1 MPTSLILRTHGGLG
15 NQLFQVFYA
24 FCYCRTFEIGKLKI
38 IHDSNYS
45 HGFELA
51 PIFKR
56 HTGGVRVIE
65 RLISRVRLPKI
76 LHSSKVLET
85 ESIRIGGC
93 LYLDGYFQ
101 DEKAYCIFSQDVM
114 ASSLRALI
122 VDSCIDLGSALSKG
136 NLYHVRLGDFYANE
150 DLEFDAAVGL
160 VKSFRGTGDIITN
173 NQTVLQKALDS
184 AEFSSQI
191 YNVIDTANFDAFD
204 VLQLMTNY
212 KKVYSNNSTL
222 AFWASVIS
230 GGVLLTT
237 DDNLN
242 AMRSKFFIH
251 DE

>member
-1 MPTSLILRTHGGLG
+1 MPKSLILRTHGGLG

-24 FCYCRTFEIGKLKI
+24 FCYCRTFEIGDLKI

-45 HGFELA
+45 HSFELA

-56 HTGGVRVIE
+56 HTGGVGVIE

-76 LHSSKVLET
+76 LYRSKILKT
-85 ESIRIGGC
+85 ESIEIGGC

-101 DEKAYCIFSQDVM
+101 DEKAYCIFSQDVI

-150 DLEFDAAVGL
+150 ELEFAAAVGL
-160 VKSFRGTGDIITN
+160 VKSFPEAGDIITN

-184 AEFSSQI
+184 DEFSPQI
-191 YNVIDTANFDAFD
+191 YNVIDTANFDALD

-230 GGVLLTT
+230 GSVLLTT

-242 AMRSKFFIH
+242 AMRSTFFIN